1 MLNETAVNVVSDR
14 IIIIGAGVIGAA
26 TALALQA
33 DGHRVTL
40 VDRQEPCA
48 GASFGN
54 AGVIV
59 NGSCVPTAMPG
70 ILLSVLRMASRPLSP
85 LSIRATYALKAL
97 PWLMRFVWQS
107 RAAAATANAKHLY
120 ALTRHGVTS
129 WRQLT
134 NHPALAATLADAGWL
149 KVYESERSFA
159 ATAPARELM
168 TRAGIHF
175 EVLRGGEITDLEP
188 NLAPIFNYAY
198 YQRDCLHITN
208 PERLVQG
215 MVDLFTSRG
224 GEYRQFEVD
233 LVQVRSDKVRVEG
246 STGVLLAER
255 VVIAAGAW
263 SRTLAQQLGD
273 KVPLETERGYHL
285 MLGSSAGELL
295 SQPVLNGELSFVL
308 SPMESGLRMTGQ
320 VEFAGLKA
328 APDYRHVRNLIP
340 VAKRMLPALAGR
352 EESVW
357 MGCRPSLPD
366 SLPVLG
372 FSSQSN
378 RVLYAF
384 GHQHLG
390 MSLGAITGQL
400 IADLVA
406 GREPAV
412 DIHPYRA
419 NRF

>member
-1 MLNETAVNVVSDR
+1 MSDH
-14 IIIIGAGVIGAA
+14 IIIIGAGVVGAA
-26 TALALQA
+26 SALALQA
-33 DGHRVTL
+33 DGHNITL
-40 VDRQEPCA
+40 VDRQAPCA

-70 ILLSVLRMASRPLSP
+70 ILFDVLRMASQPLPP
-85 LSIRATYALKAL
+85 LSIRASYALKIL
-97 PWLMRFVWQS
+97 PWLTRFVWQS
-107 RAAAATANAKHLY
+107 RAAAVASNAKHLH

-129 WRQLT
+129 WHQLT
-134 NHPALAATLADAGWL
+134 ANTALAASLVDAGWL
-149 KVYESERSFA
+149 KVYESEKTFA
-159 ATAPARELM
+159 ATARARELM
-168 TRAGIHF
+168 TGMGVRF
-175 EVLRGGEITDLEP
+175 EVLNGGQIRELEP

-198 YQRDCLHITN
+198 YQRDCLRITN
-208 PERLVQG
+208 PQRLVQG

-224 GEYRQFEVD
+224 GVYRQFEVD
-233 LVQVRSDKVRVEG
+233 LVQARGDKVRVEG
-246 STGVLLAER
+246 LNGALLAER

-263 SRTLAQQLGD
+263 SRSLAQQSGD
-273 KVPLETERGYHL
+273 KVPLDTERGYHL

-295 SQPVLNGELSFVL
+295 SQPVLNGESSFVL
-308 SPMESGLRMTGQ
+308 APMESGLRLTSQ
-320 VEFAGLKA
+320 IEFAGLKA
-328 APDYRHVRNLIP
+328 PPDYRRVRSLIP
-340 VAKRMLPALAGR
+340 AAKRMLPALKGR

-357 MGCRPSLPD
+357 MGFRPSLPD

-406 GREPAV
+406 GRETAV
-412 DIHPYRA
+412 DMHPYRA